1 MNKIQKQYKIIEN
14 LTKLSA
20 KDMFEELGFKQVLCI
35 NQNNSEHAQIKYEA
49 VFANCINVAKE
60 CLYVV
65 RPFITTGVRVKYFTC
80 LGIWNLEKIK
90 KLNMKFEENRFFP
103 VQYANQFL

>member
-20 KDMFEELGFKQVLCI
+20 KDMYEELGFKQVLCI

-49 VFANCINVAKE
+49 VFANCIKRE
-60 CLYVV
+60 V
-65 RPFITTGVRVKYFTC
+65 R
-80 LGIWNLEKIK
+80 
-90 KLNMKFEENRFFP
+90 
-103 VQYANQFL
+103 

>member
-49 VFANCINVAKE
+49 VFANCIK
-60 CLYVV
+60 
-65 RPFITTGVRVKYFTC
+65 R
-80 LGIWNLEKIK
+80 
-90 KLNMKFEENRFFP
+90 
-103 VQYANQFL
+103 